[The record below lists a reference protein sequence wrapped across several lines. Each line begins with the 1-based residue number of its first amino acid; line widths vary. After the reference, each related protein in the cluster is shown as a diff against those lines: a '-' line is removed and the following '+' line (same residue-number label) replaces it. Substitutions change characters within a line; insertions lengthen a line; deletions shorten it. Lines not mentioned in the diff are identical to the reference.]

1 MKCCKDCQWY
11 FLDERIKDEK
21 GKHVCY
27 GHFLVSTPFLYADS
41 IEEENQCDS
50 FKKKQQD
57 MTKDE
62 LFNEWWNGKLEFD
75 ESTEILSKSLME
87 K

>member
-1 MKCCKDCQWY
+1 MGCCKDCKWY
-11 FLDERIKDEK
+11 FPDEQIKDEK

-27 GHFLVSTPFLYADS
+27 GHFLVSTPFLYEDS
-41 IEEENQCDS
+41 IEAENQCDY

-62 LFNEWWNGKLEFD
+62 LFNEWRNGKIEFD